1 MVKSKYANYNKYLRQ
16 LASFS
21 GTQLLLEHFV
31 VPTSVVF
38 TWNRISLLLK
48 GAPYDSLDWDGVT
61 GCVMRTGNTTVRRE
75 DLNHLIISV
84 AGSSQIGR
92 SSNISNISAFSA
104 FSAFSDTTNLSN
116 ASNASNA
123 SMANRISKE
132 GEEVESEVVEGT
144 FIRGYS
150 MRPKPVNEYYII
162 FTPDDS
168 DGAPPMDMPSFGGK
182 MTATQPSVAHLT
194 ALVVPTEEELGIRR
208 SAFSPSSRVGSPLT
222 ASWVVASP
230 SNRSRAMGGESFS
243 PQARLTKR
251 SHNPR
256 SPSSLSSKA
265 ASPRNRSL
273 VSAVQSP

>member
-92 SSNISNISAFSA
+92 SSNISAFSA
-104 FSAFSDTTNLSN
+104 FSAFSDTTNLS
-116 ASNASNA
+116 SVSTA

-162 FTPDDS
+162 STPDDS

-194 ALVVPTEEELGIRR
+194 PLVVPTEEELGIRR

-222 ASWVVASP
+222 SSWVVASP

-273 VSAVQSP
+273 VSATQSP

>member
-92 SSNISNISAFSA
+92 SSNIS
-104 FSAFSDTTNLSN
+104 AFSDTTNLSN
-116 ASNASNA
+116 VSNASNA

-132 GEEVESEVVEGT
+132 GEEVEREVVEGT

-162 FTPDDS
+162 STPDDS

-182 MTATQPSVAHLT
+182 MPATQPSVARLT
-194 ALVVPTEEELGIRR
+194 PLVVPTEEELGIRR

>member
-123 SMANRISKE
+123 SSGGGAGSAGVGSRVNERLFDEATLLWVALAGSECPKEKAPEALARYFLLLDVFRAANRHAALATQSHTLFFNLSSFKTALRLSSPLPTTLAT
-132 GEEVESEVVEGT
+132 VAGT
-144 FIRGYS
+144 I
-150 MRPKPVNEYYII
+150 N
-162 FTPDDS
+162 TDS
-168 DGAPPMDMPSFGGK
+168 SLLQPLAPPRRALASLPLL
-182 MTATQPSVAHLT
+182 TPQP
-194 ALVVPTEEELGIRR
+194 P
-208 SAFSPSSRVGSPLT
+208 PP
-222 ASWVVASP
+222 
-230 SNRSRAMGGESFS
+230 
-243 PQARLTKR
+243 RLLLLLLL
-251 SHNPR
+251 P
-256 SPSSLSSKA
+256 A
-265 ASPRNRSL
+265 I
-273 VSAVQSP
+273 

>member
-38 TWNRISLLLK
+38 TWNCISLLLK

-116 ASNASNA
+116 VSNASNA

-132 GEEVESEVVEGT
+132 GEEVESEMVEGT

-162 FTPDDS
+162 STPDDS

-194 ALVVPTEEELGIRR
+194 PLVVPTEEELGIRR

-222 ASWVVASP
+222 SSWVVASP

-265 ASPRNRSL
+265 TSPRNRSL

>member
-38 TWNRISLLLK
+38 TWNCISLLLK

-104 FSAFSDTTNLSN
+104 FSDTTNLSN
-116 ASNASNA
+116 VSNASNA

-162 FTPDDS
+162 STPDDS

-194 ALVVPTEEELGIRR
+194 PLVVPTEEELGIRR

-222 ASWVVASP
+222 SSWVVASP

>member
-38 TWNRISLLLK
+38 IWNRISLLLK

-61 GCVMRTGNTTVRRE
+61 GCIMRTGNTTVRRE

-104 FSAFSDTTNLSN
+104 FSDTTNLSN
-116 ASNASNA
+116 VSNASNA

-162 FTPDDS
+162 STPDDS

-194 ALVVPTEEELGIRR
+194 PLVVPTEEELGIRR

-222 ASWVVASP
+222 SSWVVASP

>member
-92 SSNISNISAFSA
+92 SSNISA
-104 FSAFSDTTNLSN
+104 FSAFSDTT
-116 ASNASNA
+116 
-123 SMANRISKE
+123 
-132 GEEVESEVVEGT
+132 T
-144 FIRGYS
+144 
-150 MRPKPVNEYYII
+150 
-162 FTPDDS
+162 
-168 DGAPPMDMPSFGGK
+168 
-182 MTATQPSVAHLT
+182 
-194 ALVVPTEEELGIRR
+194 
-208 SAFSPSSRVGSPLT
+208 
-222 ASWVVASP
+222 
-230 SNRSRAMGGESFS
+230 
-243 PQARLTKR
+243 
-251 SHNPR
+251 
-256 SPSSLSSKA
+256 
-265 ASPRNRSL
+265 
-273 VSAVQSP
+273 

>member
-38 TWNRISLLLK
+38 TWNCISLLLK

-92 SSNISNISAFSA
+92 SSNISAFSA

-116 ASNASNA
+116 VSNASNA

-162 FTPDDS
+162 STPDDS

-194 ALVVPTEEELGIRR
+194 PLVVPTEEELGIRR

-222 ASWVVASP
+222 SSWVVASP

-243 PQARLTKR
+243 PQVRLTKR

-273 VSAVQSP
+273 VSATQSP

>member
-16 LASFS
+16 LVSFS

-48 GAPYDSLDWDGVT
+48 GAPYDSLDWEGVT

-84 AGSSQIGR
+84 AGSSQTGR

-104 FSAFSDTTNLSN
+104 FSDTTNLSSVST
-116 ASNASNA
+116 AST
-123 SMANRISKE
+123 ANRISKE
-132 GEEVESEVVEGT
+132 SEDGESEVVEGT

-162 FTPDDS
+162 STPDDGE
-168 DGAPPMDMPSFGGK
+168 GAPPMDMPSFGGK
-182 MTATQPSVAHLT
+182 ATATQPSVAHLT
-194 ALVVPTEEELGIRR
+194 PLVVPTEEELGIRR

-256 SPSSLSSKA
+256 SPSNLSSKA

-273 VSAVQSP
+273 VSATQSP

>member
-38 TWNRISLLLK
+38 TWNCISLLLK

-92 SSNISNISAFSA
+92 SSNISNISAFS
-104 FSAFSDTTNLSN
+104 DTTNLSN
-116 ASNASNA
+116 VSNASNA

-162 FTPDDS
+162 STPDDS

-243 PQARLTKR
+243 PQASLTKR